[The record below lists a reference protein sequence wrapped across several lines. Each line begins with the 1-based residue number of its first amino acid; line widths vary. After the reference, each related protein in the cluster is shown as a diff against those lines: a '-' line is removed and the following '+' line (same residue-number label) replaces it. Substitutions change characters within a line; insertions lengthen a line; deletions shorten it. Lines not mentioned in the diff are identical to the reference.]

1 MLTQV
6 KIVTQSGLE
15 VVPKQYRQVSQAG
28 QIDVIC
34 ANFVVHGEICMLREE
49 IDHSGCSEEES
60 ELDGRSSDSGT
71 KLLKLPSSQIDYTF
85 LQATNTPLLGL
96 WVLRVNK
103 SNPDN
108 FLVGFSQQSFFH

>member
-1 MLTQV
+1 MTGTILGVMGVTELWNSPPSWGMLTRV

-28 QIDVIC
+28 QIDIIC
-34 ANFVVHGEICMLREE
+34 ANFVVCGEIRMLREE

-60 ELDGRSSDSGT
+60 ELDSGSSDSGT

-85 LQATNTPLLGL
+85 L
-96 WVLRVNK
+96 
-103 SNPDN
+103 
-108 FLVGFSQQSFFH
+108 